1 MVAMAL
7 KQPPRPPE
15 PLPSPP
21 LPSVSSPELATI
33 LSDATEQLS
42 RDGSGLDSVSE
53 LLAQAAE
60 NARQTEALHS
70 ALTEDLAALA
80 GAHGA
85 AHEAGAAR
93 DALLQEIQQLRAAAA
108 EAERRRAHEAALAH
122 EELMATRARLEE
134 SEEMRARETALA
146 KQSLGGRNLLEKA
159 MSDAHAEVQRLQT
172 AFQVEQARAA
182 SAEGS
187 KQALLEN
194 VERERGAV
202 KMALAAELAQERA
215 LASGVKLKNKKLQ
228 DDVQRLEADLA
239 RERQRAEAMERGAA
253 AAAAEAT
260 GAVQRAARAEQRAA
274 SDGREAL
281 ERESD
286 ARKQAEAK
294 AGSLDRQ
301 LKEALRACET
311 AKAECARVAERNE
324 ALEEELRALRG
335 GSRYGV
341 EDLVGQIDE
350 MEAMLDPAKARE
362 AEKRLKE
369 RARRANAKE
378 VEARLS

>member
-1 MVAMAL
+1 
-7 KQPPRPPE
+7 
-15 PLPSPP
+15 
-21 LPSVSSPELATI
+21 
-33 LSDATEQLS
+33 
-42 RDGSGLDSVSE
+42 
-53 LLAQAAE
+53 
-60 NARQTEALHS
+60 
-70 ALTEDLAALA
+70 
-80 GAHGA
+80 
-85 AHEAGAAR
+85 
-93 DALLQEIQQLRAAAA
+93 
-108 EAERRRAHEAALAH
+108 
-122 EELMATRARLEE
+122 MATRARLEE

-172 AFQVEQARAA
+172 ALQVEQARAA

-194 VERERGAV
+194 VERERGAA

-228 DDVQRLEADLA
+228 DD
-239 RERQRAEAMERGAA
+239 
-253 AAAAEAT
+253 
-260 GAVQRAARAEQRAA
+260 RAA
-274 SDGREAL
+274 SDGHEAL

-294 AGSLDRQ
+294 VGSLERQ

-350 MEAMLDPAKARE
+350 MEAMLDPAKAKE